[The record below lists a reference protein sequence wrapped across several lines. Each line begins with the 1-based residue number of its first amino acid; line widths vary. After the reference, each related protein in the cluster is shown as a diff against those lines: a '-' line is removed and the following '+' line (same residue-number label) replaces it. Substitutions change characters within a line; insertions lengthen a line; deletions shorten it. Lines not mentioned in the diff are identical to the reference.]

1 MASLRVEF
9 FGVNRPV
16 LVGAS
21 SIEELFDKGEIFV
34 HGLIWAALRSFL
46 EVRAPTSLTSS
57 AASLSLS
64 SLWKTLPA
72 AFFTSAR
79 SSVPSLSLSMA
90 AIAENAGERRLLFRP
105 GLGLAPRYVG
115 LWVVGASIPALVEV
129 DPSGMRELH
138 WHPNTSEW
146 QYTSTARLVFCHKH
160 LNPADRQS

>member
-146 QYTSTARLVFCHKH
+146 QYTSTARLV
-160 LNPADRQS
+160 